1 MPEPVKEPVVDDDEK
16 ELRTELEAD
25 GELLDD
31 SGKPLPWN
39 HPKRVRLIY
48 KEAKEGRKVS
58 GVLKEIGLKP
68 SDLPKAIERLQQ
80 FETAYAEWEE
90 EQAEGKTT
98 DTEDAEAVEARKQ
111 ADKIV
116 KQLKSLGFKH
126 KSETDDEG
134 EAKRAEEHKTK
145 TVLAARERITDLLE
159 EAGLLTDKMSD
170 EDKADLVDEFDFKVG
185 QRLQR
190 DKEGVASFVSG
201 SLRPIEKIAKQLL
214 EGVKSTKPSGI
225 KNLPPRLGGSSFGG
239 AEKGKKPDQPEPK
252 NIKEAASQMAED
264 LRARRRERET

>member
-1 MPEPVKEPVVDDDEK
+1 MEPVKETVVDEDEK

-39 HPKRVRLIY
+39 HPKRVRQIY

-58 GVLKEIGLKP
+58 TVLKEVGLKP

-90 EQAEGKTT
+90 EKTRGKTT
-98 DTEDAEAVEARKQ
+98 AEDDADAEAAKKEFQKARR
-111 ADKIV
+111 
-116 KQLKSLGFKH
+116 QLKTLGVKFVDEENAE
-126 KSETDDEG
+126 SE
-134 EAKRAEEHKTK
+134 ARAEEHKTN

-159 EAGLLTDKMSD
+159 EAGILTAKMSD
-170 EDKADLVDEFDFKVG
+170 EDRADALDEFDFKVG

-190 DKEGVASFVSG
+190 DKEAVAAFVRG
-201 SLRPIEKIAKQLL
+201 SLRPIEKITKQLL
-214 EGVKSTKPSGI
+214 EGMKTSTKPSGI
-225 KNLPPRLGGSSFGG
+225 KNLPPRLGGSSLGG
-239 AEKGKKPDQPEPK
+239 AEKGKKPDSPEPK
-252 NIKEAASQMAED
+252 NIKEAAEQMAED
-264 LRARRRERET
+264 LRARKREKE